1 VRDVD
6 AGEMINHRSPEDNL
20 KAPPQPESHAV
31 GILVAALAILL
42 AFALWLAA
50 LTQRSIWTD
59 ELSTLAMFPAPDI
72 RSLVQQVAE
81 SERRPPLYFILVWSW
96 SKIAGTNEFA
106 LRYFSLGFTTLAL
119 AIWFA
124 LARSVRRLFGIR
136 QRAFVW
142 FALALGV
149 LAPDIALY
157 GVMLRYYS
165 FLLCLSLGLNL
176 IFVRWLAYHGNV
188 DPAAEDDDRHQNGT
202 ILVACWLG
210 VAVMLA
216 YTDYSVAA
224 LIFAQML
231 WLGAYARSLGR
242 KLRPW
247 GIALATLFIAYIPL
261 FAALRTQ
268 VGRDGLHA
276 DLSQSPAGVALNL
289 LYPIFSYTFGETI
302 LPWHLL
308 VLAAMP
314 FVGLAFAGL
323 LRNLRTQ
330 PMLRFSLLLVAIPFI
345 FNALLET
352 TVATDLTF
360 LTMASRTWFVLPLFV
375 MLVALGVV
383 ALPTRIRLLS
393 TTLLLAADLAALSN
407 LLAGEQFHNPI
418 FAVPLREVAAT
429 IRSEGLPGDV
439 LLADVDIGFEYY
451 WQIQPTAGTQFIRS
465 EDWPAPQGAVE
476 AAQPRRVWLIT
487 FGRDRTRLGDHADE
501 IRAWL
506 AQRYEQRAERKYVPI
521 DPGYRAVK
529 QWLLRRETYDA
540 KLVVQRYERVR

>member
-1 VRDVD
+1 
-6 AGEMINHRSPEDNL
+6 MIDHPVPEDHQ
-20 KAPPQPESHAV
+20 KASPPPESHTV
-31 GILVAALAILL
+31 GILVAALAVLL
-42 AFALWLAA
+42 VFGLCLAA
-50 LTQRSIWTD
+50 LTQRSVWTD
-59 ELSTLAMFPAPDI
+59 ELSTLAMFPATDV

-119 AIWFA
+119 AVWFA
-124 LARSVRRLFGIR
+124 LARSQRRLFGIR

-176 IFVRWLAYHGNV
+176 IFVRWLSSHGNS
-188 DPAAEDDDRHQNGT
+188 DSAAADQHHPRSGS

-210 VAVMLA
+210 VALMLA

-231 WLGAYARSLGR
+231 WLAVHVRSLGR
-242 KLRPW
+242 RLRPW
-247 GIALATLFIAYIPL
+247 GVALAILFIAYLPL
-261 FAALRTQ
+261 FPALRSQ
-268 VGRDGLHA
+268 AGSDVLQA
-276 DLSQSPAGVALNL
+276 DLSQSPIGVVLKL
-289 LYPIFSYTFGETI
+289 LYPFFSYTFGETV

-308 VLAAMP
+308 VLVATP
-314 FVGLAFAGL
+314 FVALAFIGL

-330 PMLRFSLLLVAIPFI
+330 PMVRFSLLLVVVPIV
-345 FNALLET
+345 FNALIQT

-375 MLVALGVV
+375 MLLAHGVV
-383 ALPTRIRLLS
+383 VLPTRIRLLAI
-393 TTLLLAADLAALSN
+393 TLLLVANLAALSN
-407 LLAGEQFHNPI
+407 LFTREQFHNPI
-418 FAVPLREVAAT
+418 FAVPLREVAAS
-429 IRSEGLPGDV
+429 IRSESQPGDI
-439 LLADVDIGFEYY
+439 LLADVDIGFQYY
-451 WQIQPTAGTQFIRS
+451 WQMQPAAGTKFFRS

-476 AAQPRRVWLIT
+476 AAQPLRVWLIT

-506 AQRYEQRAERKYVPI
+506 APRYEQRIEGKYVPI

-540 KLVVQRYERVR
+540 KLAVQRYERVH